1 MDDVSFD
8 PGRSFNITLL
18 MSLSPPIHELPF
30 LLQREIMEFRPRLP
44 SNTRIHF
51 LTRHFNNRYCSVC
64 GEYIDMFRYKN
75 RKLPFHVHPSSRQV
89 RIRYKGPVKRVYSIL
104 YPTLYN
110 ILPPTHSS
118 PTISNTQYVME
129 SQYDVELPVRFM
141 CRIRG
146 PRCFYNFK
154 TFVNGRSKSLKLCRD
169 PRSFNI
175 FENPEI
181 YVNHVH
187 DIFTFPAKEDETL
200 LLARRRD
207 DRHINH
213 VAHILRHILTIYP
226 GILRNLLEQI
236 DLFRHPPILL
246 MLVDKFP
253 LNTMSRLSCRSY
265 LDEKEMNHLL
275 MIVIRHNYHLI
286 QHLSERRIVRL
297 FQWNRSFFFDL
308 YEEHPDAKNYFY
320 FEDSLEITR
329 PVRLTLFSTKRK
341 TRS

>member
-1 MDDVSFD
+1 MFSFD
-8 PGRSFNITLL
+8 PGKNSTMTL
-18 MSLSPPIHELPF
+18 MNLSPPIHELPF
-30 LLQREIMEFRPRLP
+30 ILQREIMEFRPRLP
-44 SNTRIHF
+44 SNMRIRF
-51 LTRHFNNRYCSVC
+51 LARHFNNRYCSVC

-75 RKLPFHVHPSSRQV
+75 RKLPFHIHPSSCKV
-89 RIRYKGPVKRVYSIL
+89 RIRYKGPVKRVYSIVF
-104 YPTLYN
+104 PTLYN
-110 ILPPTHSS
+110 LLPPIHSHH
-118 PTISNTQYVME
+118 TISNTQYMMQ
-129 SQYDVELPVRFM
+129 SQYDVELPVRLM

-154 TFVNGRSKSLKLCRD
+154 TFVNGRSRSFKLCRD

-181 YVNHVH
+181 YVTNLD
-187 DIFTFPAKEDETL
+187 DIFTVPIKEDETL
-200 LLARRRD
+200 LLARCRD
-207 DRHINH
+207 DRHIDH
-213 VAHILRHILTIYP
+213 VAHILRHILNIFP
-226 GILRNLLEQI
+226 GILRNLLEWI
-236 DLFRHPPILL
+236 DFLQYPSILL

-253 LNTMSRLSCRSY
+253 LSTMSRLSCRSY
-265 LDEKEMNHLL
+265 LDEKKMNHLL
-275 MIVIRHNYHLI
+275 MIVLRYNYHLI

-297 FQWNRSFFFDL
+297 FQSNRSFFFDL